1 MAVLALVVTCGF
13 WGLSFPVLKALQIEQ
28 AHRLPEA
35 SSWFLAAWIQM
46 ARFGLGAVLL
56 APAMLHL
63 PRPTRQE
70 LRQGLELAAWGGLG
84 MGIQTDGLTYTAAST
99 SAFLTQA
106 YCVLL
111 PLWVAVRGRRLPSTR
126 VVGATALVV
135 AGVAILSGIR
145 SGSLTMGRGELET
158 LLSTLFFTGQILTLE
173 KPAYASNRGRPVT
186 LIMCLGISALAL
198 PVAWLTAPSP
208 EALLTAGASWPAVSL
223 IAVLAV
229 FCTIGAFLL
238 MNTWQRHVPAT
249 EAGLIYT
256 SEPVFAACYAL
267 FLPAWL
273 AAWAGITYANEEAT
287 PTLIVGGG
295 LILAANVWMQW
306 RGTPHWLPA
315 WLTGSGRRRQ

>member
-1 MAVLALVVTCGF
+1 MAVLALIVTCAF
-13 WGLSFPVLKALQIEQ
+13 WGLSFPVLKALQLEQ
-28 AHRLPEA
+28 AQRLPEA

-46 ARFGLGAVLL
+46 SRFGLAAVLL
-56 APAMLHL
+56 APALLHL
-63 PRPTRQE
+63 PRPTRKE
-70 LRQGLELAAWGGLG
+70 VYQGLELAAWGGIG
-84 MGIQTDGLTYTAAST
+84 MGIQTDGLAYTAAST

-111 PLWVAVRGRRLPSTR
+111 PLWFALRSRRLPSPR
-126 VVGATALVV
+126 VVGATVLVV
-135 AGVAILSGIR
+135 AGVAILSGIGP
-145 SGSLTMGRGELET
+145 GSLSLGRGELET

-173 KPAYASNRGRPVT
+173 KPAYAHNRGRPVT

-198 PVAWLTAPSP
+198 PVAWLTASSP
-208 EALLTAGASWPAVSL
+208 QALLTAGGSWPAALMVATLS
-223 IAVLAV
+223 V

-256 SEPVFAACYAL
+256 TEPVFAAVYAL

-273 AAWAGITYANEEAT
+273 AAWAGIAYANEQASA
-287 PTLIVGGG
+287 TLIGGGG

-315 WLTGSGRRRQ
+315 WLTRSGRRRE